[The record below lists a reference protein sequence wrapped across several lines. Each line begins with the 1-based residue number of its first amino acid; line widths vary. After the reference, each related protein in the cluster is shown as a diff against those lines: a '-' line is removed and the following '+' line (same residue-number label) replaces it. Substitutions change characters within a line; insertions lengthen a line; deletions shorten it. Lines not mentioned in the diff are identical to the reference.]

1 MDYTQFSQ
9 TLPTFARPFLERQG
23 HWLGLFRTSQ
33 LVLPFPPEKGYL
45 PQRVLSQIDCS
56 ERQPLFEGGL
66 AQGSEIKVLSS
77 KRRDNQSWLNVC
89 FLSWDYCNH
98 KAAVW
103 QHLKCAKI
111 NSSKIRSNYFKI
123 SVTSDH
129 CIAPYYKENTYVS
142 SSPPV
147 VGRLLRGSHPSSYS
161 SPWVTEWVVCYFWIL
176 LVVVFVIVLVIIFL
190 IVVVFVVTITVVIVI
205 VTVGCFCAHLFQS
218 STGLDVPNVFRGAA
232 GSWLL

>member
-23 HWLGLFRTSQ
+23 HWFGLFRTSQ

-56 ERQPLFEGGL
+56 EHQPLIEGGL

-77 KRRDNQSWLNVC
+77 KRRDNQSCLKVC
-89 FLSWDYCNH
+89 FFMFH

-147 VGRLLRGSHPSSYS
+147 VGRLLRRGHPSRYS
-161 SPWVTEWVVCYFWIL
+161 SPWVTEWVVCYYWIP
-176 LVVVFVIVLVIIFL
+176 LVVVFE
-190 IVVVFVVTITVVIVI
+190 
-205 VTVGCFCAHLFQS
+205 
-218 STGLDVPNVFRGAA
+218 STCSNHPLGWRYQTCSRERRAA
-232 GSWLL
+232 GYCNPANLQVETNSLNSAKNQVQVKTKYCNLAKY